1 MATRNH
7 HPCSWFSRNR
17 RHQPDNNHNNYCKYL
32 VGLLAV
38 IVCQPA
44 FAEDTVGVAANP
56 QASISGAVANQAVQ
70 INQGQLSTQSFDR
83 GHYCNGAVLSFT
95 PYVMQTE
102 SHYIEAVPLTR
113 NFGGQIS
120 ISVPLDGGSV
130 ETCKALARVKLQK
143 QQLDYELV
151 RIKECINILR
161 TGFTIHPSSPF
172 YPICQDV
179 VPIASLQQQ
188 DDDQSNVDET
198 KNAAEV
204 SSSVQQSSSEQS

>member
-7 HPCSWFSRNR
+7 HQSSWFSRNR
-17 RHQPDNNHNNYCKYL
+17 GRKPDHQPHNYYKYL

-38 IVCQPA
+38 IACQPA

-102 SHYIEAVPLTR
+102 SHYVEAVPLTR

-120 ISVPLDGGSV
+120 LSVPLDGGAV
-130 ETCKALARVKLQK
+130 ETCKSLARTRLQK
-143 QQLDYELV
+143 EKLDYELV
-151 RIKECINILR
+151 RVKECINILR

-172 YPICQDV
+172 YPICADV
-179 VPIASLQQQ
+179 VPIASL
-188 DDDQSNVDET
+188 DRT
-198 KNAAEV
+198 KEV
-204 SSSVQQSSSEQS
+204 ESSSEPLPTSSEQS